1 VVSSFSVLKLLLSGF
16 WDCFRCVCVGVCVCV
31 FCTVVDTK
39 PSEIKNLNVD
49 GRLLCIKRNDLH
61 NQ

>member
-1 VVSSFSVLKLLLSGF
+1 M
-16 WDCFRCVCVGVCVCV
+16 CVCVCVCV

>member
-1 VVSSFSVLKLLLSGF
+1 M
-16 WDCFRCVCVGVCVCV
+16 CVCV